1 MPSKLTLTGSGATT
15 VSRTQDPLA
24 EATVAGRLGDPFGY
38 LGPHRDAEG
47 RLVIRTF
54 QPGAKAVTLIRGDT
68 GEEWAR
74 FDLIHPEG
82 LWAVRPGGAEQFP
95 YRLKVDWPAGPLEVE
110 DPYRFSTIL
119 GDFDI
124 HLWHEGKWLK
134 PYDHLG
140 AHVGICEGVAGV
152 TFVVWA
158 PNAKRVSV
166 VGPFNGWD
174 GRRHAMRLRHDA
186 GTWEIFIPGLGPGE
200 LYKYELLDANWQ
212 LLPQRADPFAF
223 QAEPPPHT
231 ASIVAPPDTY
241 GWKDTDWMQ
250 ERGESHA
257 IDRPMTIYEVHLGS
271 WRRHFEGNRYY
282 TYDELAAE
290 LVPYVRNMGFTH
302 VEFMPVNEYPFDGS
316 WGYQPTGL
324 YAPTA
329 RFGTPDG
336 FRRLV
341 DAFHQAGIGVIVDF
355 VIGHFPTDPHGLGDF
370 DGTHLYEHADP
381 RQGFHPDWNTLVYNL
396 GRPEVLCFLL
406 GSAIHWGDRFH
417 IDGLRV
423 DAVASMLYL
432 DYSRH
437 AGQWVPNRFGGREN
451 LEAIDALKRLNES
464 FYGTFPS
471 GVTIAEESTAWPMVS
486 RPTYAGGLGFGYKWN
501 MGWMHDTLS
510 YIARD
515 PLYRSFHHND
525 LTFGLLYAFSENF
538 ILPLSHD
545 EVVHG
550 KGSLIAK
557 MPGDNWQK
565 FANLRAYFGF
575 MFGHPGKKLLFMGG
589 EFAQLH
595 EWNHDVGLDWHLL
608 DEPRHAGVQ
617 CLIRDLNRL
626 YRIEPSLFERDS
638 RSDGFEWIDGNDASG
653 SILSF
658 LRRGEQ
664 EDEQIVVVCNFTP
677 IVRHQFRL
685 GVPAEGGYRELVNTD
700 SEYYGGGN
708 VGNGPWL
715 ATEAMPSHGRPYS
728 IVATLP
734 PLGTLILKYSKG

>member
-1 MPSKLTLTGSGATT
+1 MPSDTKLTGHGSTIAA
-15 VSRTQDPLA
+15 RARDPLA
-24 EATVAGRLGDPFGY
+24 EAAVVGRLTDPFGY
-38 LGPHRDAEG
+38 LGPHQDADG
-47 RLVIRTF
+47 QLVIRTF
-54 QPGAKAVTLIRGDT
+54 QPGACAVTLIRRDT

-74 FDLIHPEG
+74 FEPAHAEG
-82 LWAVRPGGAEQFP
+82 LWTVRPGGAERFS
-95 YRLKVDWPAGPLEVE
+95 YRLKIEWPSGPIEIE
-110 DPYRFSTIL
+110 DPYRFPPIL
-119 GDFDI
+119 GELDI
-124 HLWHEGKWLK
+124 HLWREGKWLT
-134 PYDHLG
+134 PYQHFG
-140 AHVGICEGVAGV
+140 AHIGSREGVSGV

-166 VGPFNGWD
+166 VGGFNGWD
-174 GRRHAMRLRHDA
+174 GRRHPMRLRHDA
-186 GTWEIFIPGLGPGE
+186 GTWEIFIPGLRAGE

-223 QAEPPPHT
+223 QTEPPPGT
-231 ASIVAPPDTY
+231 ASVVASPDDY
-241 GWKDTDWMQ
+241 VWKDSGWMHR
-250 ERGESHA
+250 RGEAHA
-257 IDRPMTIYEVHLGS
+257 VDRPMSIYEVHLGS
-271 WRRHFEGNRYY
+271 WRRHFEDNRYY
-282 TYDELAAE
+282 SYDEMATE
-290 LVPYVRNMGFTH
+290 LVPYVRDMGFTH

-341 DAFHQAGIGVIVDF
+341 DAFHRAGIGVIVDF

-381 RQGFHPDWNTLVYNL
+381 RQGFHPDWNTLIYNL

-406 GSAIHWGDRFH
+406 GSAIDWGDRYH

-437 AGQWVPNRFGGREN
+437 AGHWVPNRFGGREN

-464 FYGTFPS
+464 FYGTFPN
-471 GVTIAEESTAWPMVS
+471 GITIAEESTAWPMVS
-486 RPTYAGGLGFGYKWN
+486 RPTYADGLGFGYKWN

-510 YIARD
+510 YMSRD
-515 PLYRSFHHND
+515 PLYRSWHHNE

-557 MPGDNWQK
+557 MPGDDCQK

-589 EFAQLH
+589 EFAQGR
-595 EWNHDVGLDWHLL
+595 EWNHDIGLDWHLV
-608 DEPRHAGVQ
+608 DQPPHAGIQQLV
-617 CLIRDLNRL
+617 RDLNRV
-626 YRIEPSLFERDS
+626 YRAEPSLFQRDT
-638 RSDGFEWIDGNDASG
+638 RSDGFEWIDASDAPASV
-653 SILSF
+653 LSF
-658 LRRGEQ
+658 LRRGERA
-664 EDEQIVVVCNFTP
+664 DEHIIIVCNFTP
-677 IVRHQFRL
+677 VVREGYRL
-685 GVPAEGGYRELVNTD
+685 GVPEEGGYRELINTD
-700 SEYYGGGN
+700 SEYYGGSN

-715 ATEAMPSHGRPYS
+715 GTEPIACHGRPYS
-728 IVATLP
+728 ILLTLP
-734 PLGTLILKYSKG
+734 PLGTLVLKYSRA